1 MNIEQILEYI
11 GKEEINADKIYE
23 LNDKVSIISKFPNG
37 RVYIYNNIPD
47 YELSGP
53 YTDITEAE
61 NELNGYKEIWK
72 KKEEIVERSNNKF
85 IYEIVFM
92 LEYDVNNIEKAQA
105 YLDKDDFTSYIK
117 DKVSKK
123 TANKINE
130 IKYKLKSTY
139 YGDIYITVNA
149 LLDEINQQEIKLALN
164 DFQTNELN
172 DGWMEQAFAKV
183 EDNISEFK
191 PLAQYKGLDLKDE

>member
-72 KKEEIVERSNNKF
+72 
-85 IYEIVFM
+85 
-92 LEYDVNNIEKAQA
+92 
-105 YLDKDDFTSYIK
+105 
-117 DKVSKK
+117 
-123 TANKINE
+123 
-130 IKYKLKSTY
+130 
-139 YGDIYITVNA
+139 
-149 LLDEINQQEIKLALN
+149 
-164 DFQTNELN
+164 
-172 DGWMEQAFAKV
+172 
-183 EDNISEFK
+183 
-191 PLAQYKGLDLKDE
+191 

>member
-1 MNIEQILEYI
+1 
-11 GKEEINADKIYE
+11 
-23 LNDKVSIISKFPNG
+23 
-37 RVYIYNNIPD
+37 
-47 YELSGP
+47 
-53 YTDITEAE
+53 
-61 NELNGYKEIWK
+61 
-72 KKEEIVERSNNKF
+72 
-85 IYEIVFM
+85 M

>member
-11 GKEEINADKIYE
+11 GKEGIGADKIYE
-23 LNDKVSIISKFPNG
+23 LNNKVSIISKFSNG

-47 YELSGP
+47 YELTGP
-53 YTDITEAE
+53 YTDIAEAE

-72 KKEEIVERSNNKF
+72 KEEEIVERSNNRF
-85 IYEIVFM
+85 IYEITFM
-92 LEYDVNNIEKAQA
+92 LEYDVNDMEKAQA
-105 YLDKDDFTSYIK
+105 YLDEDDFTSYIK
-117 DKVSKK
+117 DKVSNK
-123 TANKINE
+123 TANKIDN
-130 IKYKLKSTY
+130 IKYMLKSTY

-149 LLDEINQQEIKLALN
+149 LLDEVNQQEIKLALS

-172 DGWMEQAFAKV
+172 DGWMEQEFAKI

-191 PLAQYKGLDLKDE
+191 PLAQYKRLDLKE